1 MDQKGGLTLS
11 FFLYIRRMIAYIC
24 YTNLKDNFMKT
35 FVLIFF
41 GVIALSSSCHKD
53 DNTTSNKP
61 SAKFSISGYE
71 VATPCTIT
79 FINTSSNATSYAWNF
94 GDGFTSTQFNP
105 THNYPFRGS
114 FLLKL
119 NVTGP
124 GGVDSTC
131 KLVAVDAPP
140 ASNKSA
146 FSYFQEKC
154 SGTPVGISFK
164 TLNPLS
170 TNPVWDFGSGPPIID
185 RDPIVQFLLPGDY
198 TLKYSTLISGV
209 RDTVI
214 RIIRID

>member
-1 MDQKGGLTLS
+1 
-11 FFLYIRRMIAYIC
+11 MIAYLC
-24 YTNLKDNFMKT
+24 CTNLKDIKDNFMKT
-35 FVLIFF
+35 FVLVFF
-41 GVIALSSSCHKD
+41 AAFALASSCHKD
-53 DNTTSNKP
+53 PVPPSDKP

-79 FINTSSNATSYAWNF
+79 FINVSTNATSYAWNF
-94 GDGFTSTQFNP
+94 GDGSTSTQFNP
-105 THNYPFRGS
+105 THTFSFSGS

-119 NVTGP
+119 KVTGP
-124 GGVDSTC
+124 GGVDSVC

-154 SGTPVGISFK
+154 IGAPVGISFK

-198 TLKYSTLISGV
+198 TIKYSTQISGV